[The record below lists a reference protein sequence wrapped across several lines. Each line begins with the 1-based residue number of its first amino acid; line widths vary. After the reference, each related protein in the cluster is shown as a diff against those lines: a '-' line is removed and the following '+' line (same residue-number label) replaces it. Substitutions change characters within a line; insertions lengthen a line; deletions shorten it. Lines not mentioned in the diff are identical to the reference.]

1 MKMAANM
8 PNNHAVSELF
18 DLSGRV
24 ALITGA
30 SGYLG
35 SAMASALAEAGATV
49 ACASRHQAR
58 ADTAANK
65 LPTGPGQEHFGVVL
79 DQLDEGSINL
89 GFQAV
94 IERSGTVDVVVNNGQ
109 HGPANDLTDVTTEQF
124 KAQLANAAGYFHLS
138 RLARDHVVQ
147 RGGAAS
153 IIMIGSMYG
162 MVGSY
167 PDVYDGVCSASPV
180 AYHALKGGVIHMT
193 RHLAVY
199 WAKDQVR
206 VNCLSPGAFPNP
218 TKVPGGLVDRL
229 TPKCPMGR
237 MGQPHELKGAVVFLA
252 SDASSYMTGQNVVI
266 DGGWTAW

>member
-1 MKMAANM
+1 MTNKYT
-8 PNNHAVSELF
+8 VSELF

-30 SGYLG
+30 SGFLG
-35 SAMASALAEAGATV
+35 AAMANALAEAGATV
-49 ACASRHQAR
+49 ACASRDQTR
-58 ADTAANK
+58 ADAAAQS
-65 LPTGPGQEHFGVVL
+65 LSTQQGQRHFGVVI
-79 DQLDEGSINL
+79 DQLDESSTTV

-94 IERSGTVDVVVNNGQ
+94 IDRAGTIDVLVNNGQ

-124 KAQLANAAGYFHLS
+124 KAQLANAAGYFHLA
-138 RLARDHVVQ
+138 RLVRDHAVEQ
-147 RGGAAS
+147 ADAAN

-162 MVGSY
+162 IVGSY
-167 PDVYDGVCSASPV
+167 PDAYEGVCSASPV

-199 WAKDQVR
+199 WAKDRVR

-218 TKVPGGLVDRL
+218 AKVPAGLVDRL
-229 TPKCPMGR
+229 TPKCPLAR

>member
-1 MKMAANM
+1 M
-8 PNNHAVSELF
+8 PNKYAVSQLF

-35 SAMASALAEAGATV
+35 SAMSSALAEAGATV
-49 ACASRHQAR
+49 ACASRDQAR
-58 ADTAANK
+58 ADAAAK
-65 LPTGPGQEHFGVVL
+65 ELPQEQGQEHFGVVL
-79 DQLDEGSINL
+79 DQLDEVSINSGL
-89 GFQAV
+89 QSV
-94 IERSGTVDVVVNNGQ
+94 IERAGTVDVLVNNGQ

-138 RLARDHVVQ
+138 RLVRDHVAE
-147 RGGAAS
+147 RDGTAS

-162 MVGSY
+162 IVGSY
-167 PDVYDGVCSASPV
+167 PDAYDGVCSASPV

-199 WAKDQVR
+199 WARDQVR

-218 TKVPGGLVDRL
+218 AKVPAGLVDRL
-229 TPKCPMGR
+229 TPKCPLGR
-237 MGQPHELKGAVVFLA
+237 MGLPHELKGAVVFLA

>member
-1 MKMAANM
+1 MVAN
-8 PNNHAVSELF
+8 VSSKQTISELF

-49 ACASRHQAR
+49 ACASRDQGR
-58 ADTAANK
+58 ANAAASE
-65 LPTGPGQEHFGVVL
+65 LPNEHGQEHFGVVL
-79 DQLDEGSINL
+79 DQLDESSIDA
-89 GFQAV
+89 GFQSV
-94 IERSGTVDVVVNNGQ
+94 LEHRDTIDVLVNNGQ
-109 HGPANDLTDVTTEQF
+109 HGPANDWTDVTTDQF

-138 RLARDHVVQ
+138 RLVREHAVK
-147 RGGAAS
+147 RGGPAN

-162 MVGSY
+162 VVGSY
-167 PDVYDGVCSASPV
+167 PDAYDGICSASPV
-180 AYHALKGGVIHMT
+180 AYHALKGGVVHMT

-199 WAKDQVR
+199 WAPDRVR

-218 TKVPGGLVDRL
+218 DKVPDGLVDRL
-229 TPKCPMGR
+229 IPKCPMAR
-237 MGQPHELKGAVVFLA
+237 MGLPHELKGAIVFLA
-252 SDASSYMTGQNVVI
+252 SDASSYITGQNVVV